1 MSGAPRLSIGLP
13 VYNGERYLADSLDA
27 LLGQTFEDF
36 ELIIADNASTD
47 GTPDICRQYER
58 QDSRVR
64 YTRQSRNVGAAPNH
78 NFLFQQSRG
87 ELFKWASCDDLY
99 ARDLLQRCV
108 EALDEHPDVVLAHS
122 WTAAIDEQDV
132 VTQALEYPLATDS
145 LQAPVR
151 FASLLFGHGIE
162 DAEGNSQDD
171 DYGVIRADDQYGVI
185 RSDVMRRIAPH
196 GSYYHSDR
204 VITAEISLY
213 GRFYLIPDWLYF
225 RRDHADR
232 ATTANPTVRTWCS
245 SQDPRRASRLRHPAA
260 RLFAEFIWGY
270 VSAIRN
276 APLSAADRRQC
287 YRHLARWGA
296 QRTVPVISRALHGGV
311 MQSREPVAV
320 ALPIISVDTI
330 VAGREGRHS

>member
-1 MSGAPRLSIGLP
+1 VSATPRLSIGLP
-13 VYNGERYLADSLDA
+13 VYNGDRYLTDSLDA
-27 LLGQTFEDF
+27 LLGQTFGDF

-47 GTPDICRQYER
+47 GTADICKHYEK
-58 QDSRVR
+58 QDSRIR
-64 YTRQSRNVGAAPNH
+64 YTRQPHNVGAAPNH

-108 EALDEHPDVVLAHS
+108 KALDDHPEIVLAHS
-122 WTAAIDEQDV
+122 WTAAIDEHDV

-151 FASLLFGHGIE
+151 FASLLFGHSVE
-162 DAEGNSQDD
+162 DAEGVVQDD
-171 DYGVIRADDQYGVI
+171 DYGVIRADDSYGVI
-185 RSDVMRRIAPH
+185 RADVMRRVAPH

-213 GRFYLIPDWLYF
+213 GPFYMVPDWLYF

-232 ATTANPTVRTWCS
+232 ATKANPTVRTWCS
-245 SQDPRRASRLRHPAA
+245 SQDPRRANRLRHPAA
-260 RLFAEFIWGY
+260 RLFAEFIWAY
-270 VSAIRN
+270 ISAIRN
-276 APLSAADRRQC
+276 APLSNAERREC
-287 YRHLARWGA
+287 YRYLAKWGA
-296 QRTVPVISRALHGGV
+296 QRTAPVVSRAMHGGV
-311 MQSREPVAV
+311 MQRREPVTV
-320 ALPIISVDTI
+320 APPAISVDAI